1 MSRSLHS
8 VQCDL
13 LHSELSCLLRDR
25 VRVVLACRSC
35 DHNTLARLR
44 RRSESII
51 GFEGGFCNTHTH
63 TYTIDPPP
71 APRYCSLSVWR
82 IPHRQR
88 CTHVA
93 RFVDSFNQTCYIIY
107 IYKIYYY
114 CRFLFSLS
122 LALYIWLWCA
132 CSMLAL
138 CWHVSCVR
146 HRPQTSSI
154 QPKRITHTHVVSGS
168 YLCSCDMCNVLA
180 NVWSRARARKHAH
193 NISHATTSSDPDVL
207 CFVATRIINFIFHN
221 FRWQ

>member
-63 TYTIDPPP
+63 TYTIDPPL

-122 LALYIWLWCA
+122 LSL
-132 CSMLAL
+132 
-138 CWHVSCVR
+138 
-146 HRPQTSSI
+146 SI
-154 QPKRITHTHVVSGS
+154 SGS
-168 YLCSCDMCNVLA
+168 GV
-180 NVWSRARARKHAH
+180 RARCSLCVDMYRVSDTDPKQVP
-193 NISHATTSSDPDVL
+193 SSLNV
-207 CFVATRIINFIFHN
+207 
-221 FRWQ
+221 